1 MGLLLFM
8 NLPLAIL
15 GVLGL
20 SALVSHHLD
29 ARRKERAYRL
39 GMCQKPVDGSPNRIC
54 GMPIVAHMDIY
65 GAYGYKFFQWLC
77 DEHARDGER
86 RMRGGLYRI
95 EWLREEATSTH

>member
-1 MGLLLFM
+1 MALVLYM

-15 GVLGL
+15 TLLGATAL
-20 SALVSHHLD
+20 STYWID
-29 ARRKERAYRL
+29 KRRKERAFRT
-39 GMCQKPVDGSPNRIC
+39 GQCQKPDPTSPNRIC
-54 GMPIVAHMDIY
+54 GMPIVAEMDVY

-95 EWLREEATSTH
+95 EWLREGATSTQ